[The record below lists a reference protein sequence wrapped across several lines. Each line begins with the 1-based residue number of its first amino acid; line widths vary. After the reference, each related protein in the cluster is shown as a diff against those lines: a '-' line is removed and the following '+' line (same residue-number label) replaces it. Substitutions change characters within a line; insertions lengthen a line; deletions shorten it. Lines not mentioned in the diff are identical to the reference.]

1 MAKNSSS
8 AADRRQAAREKA
20 RQIAEAQAK
29 REKTARTVLYTGVGV
44 VVVAVIA
51 VIAFLIYQ
59 AAQPTPGPK
68 NYSAGSITLASD
80 GESVQAYGAKG
91 ASGDDAPADAPA
103 FTESGLPDTAP
114 VVTVFMDFQCPG
126 CAGFEQANGQTLDK
140 LVEEG
145 TIAVEYQPVA
155 ILDAQSQGNEYSTR
169 AANLMACVADSGQ
182 AGTYMDLTK
191 ILFENQPGEGQTGMT
206 DEQLLGFAE
215 EAGVDTSAATTVE
228 DGATVQQ
235 CVENVSFDK
244 FVENTTQDAL
254 SNGLQGTPRVLV
266 NGEDTDS
273 WQDPQGFATELLTA
287 AGEIG

>member
-51 VIAFLIYQ
+51 VIVFLIYQ

-68 NYSAGSITLASD
+68 TYSAGSITLASD

-145 TIAVEYQPVA
+145 TIAVEYYPVA
-155 ILDAQSQGNEYSTR
+155 ILDSSSQGNEFSTR
-169 AANLMACVADSGQ
+169 SANLMACVADSGQ
-182 AGTYMDLTK
+182 ADVYMDVTK
-191 ILFENQPGEGQTGMT
+191 AMFASQPEQGANGMT
-206 DEQLLGFAE
+206 DEQMLGIAE
-215 EAGVDTSAATTVE
+215 EAGVDLSAATTLE

-235 CVENVSFDK
+235 CVENVGFSK
-244 FVENTTQDAL
+244 FVENSTQEAL
-254 SNGLQGTPRVLV
+254 SDGLQGTPRVLV
-266 NGEDTDS
+266 NGEDTES